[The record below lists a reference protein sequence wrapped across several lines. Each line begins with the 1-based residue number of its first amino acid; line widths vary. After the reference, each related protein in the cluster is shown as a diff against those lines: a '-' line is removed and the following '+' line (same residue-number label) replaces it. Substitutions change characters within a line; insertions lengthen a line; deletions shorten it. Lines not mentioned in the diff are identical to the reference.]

1 MDRRSFL
8 RAAVAAG
15 GGAAALPTVAMVA
28 PAGAQPVDAQA
39 AAEGPYGS
47 IEGRTPDANGLILPE
62 GFTSRIIGTAG
73 EVVEGTDYTWPLFPD
88 GSASFD
94 DGDGGWWYVCNS
106 EVFVPE
112 GNGGASA
119 VHFGADGEILSAQ
132 RVLAGTTAN
141 CAGGPTPWGTWLSCE
156 ERFDEKGQVW
166 EVDPTG
172 EKPAVPHP
180 ALGQWAHEAVAV
192 DPDTET
198 LYLTQDHPEGLLY
211 RFTPDAYPD
220 LSSGKLDAAIVAAD
234 GSVTWGEVAD
244 PSGATAPTRTQV
256 PGATVFPG
264 NEGIWYHDGVIVFTS
279 KGDNKV
285 HAIDIAEQTYT
296 TVWQGTPKAD
306 IDAGVTPKAP
316 LVGVDNIT
324 VENGSGDLFVAEDGD
339 NMEVVLISAEGD
351 VVPFVRITG
360 DAHVGS
366 EVTGPSF
373 NPAGDRLYFSS
384 QRGPTTKTL
393 LEIAGF
399 GGESTNGG
407 VTYEVTGPFRGV
419 AMAASTTAGTT
430 PGSTPS
436 PSETLA
442 AASSDGSSSTS
453 SSSSAVP
460 IVAGGAVVVAA
471 AVAGAIVMRRRGAGS
486 AETGPSDPPAT

>member
-1 MDRRSFL
+1 
-8 RAAVAAG
+8 
-15 GGAAALPTVAMVA
+15 
-28 PAGAQPVDAQA
+28 
-39 AAEGPYGS
+39 
-47 IEGRTPDANGLILPE
+47 LILPE
-62 GFTSRIIGTAG
+62 GFTSRIVGVAG
-73 EVVEGTDYTWPLFPD
+73 EPVAGTDYPWHVFPD
-88 GSASFD
+88 GSATFD

-112 GNGGASA
+112 GMGGASA
-119 VHFGADGEILSAQ
+119 VHFGPDGEILEAS
-132 RVLAGTTAN
+132 RVLEGTSAN

-166 EVDPTG
+166 ECDPTG
-172 EKPAVPHP
+172 AEPAVPHP

-198 LYLTQDHPEGLLY
+198 LYLTQDHPEGLFY

-220 LSSGKLDAAIVAAD
+220 LATGKLEAAIVAAD
-234 GSVTWGEVAD
+234 RSVTWGEVAD

-264 NEGIWYHDGVIVFTS
+264 NEGCWYHDGVVVFTS

-285 HAIDIAEQTYT
+285 HAIDIAEQTYA
-296 TVWQGTPKAD
+296 TVWTGTPDAE
-306 IDAGVTPKAP
+306 IDAGATPRAP
-316 LVGVDNIT
+316 LAGVDNIT
-324 VENGSGDLFVAEDGD
+324 VENGSGDLFVAEDGG
-339 NMEVVLISAEGD
+339 NMEVVLITADGD
-351 VVPFVRITG
+351 VVPFARIAG
-360 DAHVGS
+360 DAHAAS

-393 LEIAGF
+393 QEIAGI
-399 GGESTNGG
+399 GADTTNGG
-407 VTYEVTGPFRGV
+407 VTYEVTGPFRGAATV
-419 AMAASTTAGTT
+419 AETSAGTT

-436 PSETLA
+436 PAETLA
-442 AASSDGSSSTS
+442 AAGANGSSSSAS

-471 AVAGAIVMRRRGAGS
+471 AVAGALVLRRRGAS
-486 AETGPSDPPAT
+486 ADADRTGDPPSA